1 MKGGVSAWQW
11 IGGCTDTDFAG
22 RLQKSLLQ
30 TGIAIL
36 QTGIAIQQVLSVG
49 VDIPQVSTAGRG
61 QNSCHVPSSDSA
73 TAMLRDG
80 AGRLPEPCAG

>member
-22 RLQKSLLQ
+22 RLQK
-30 TGIAIL
+30 AFL